1 MEDITIVP
9 DDDIQTINLDLNVPT
24 TTDDSLGI
32 ELLADPKKSIKVDGY
47 SSGDDKPV
55 SPKKEFNIIKIWLKE
70 DIPLNQISQ
79 INNSFSKSKCI
90 VKKNN

>member
-32 ELLADPKKSIKVDGY
+32 ELLADPKKSIKIDGY
-47 SSGDDKPV
+47 SSGDDKPA
-55 SPKKEFNIIKIWLKE
+55 SPKKEFNLFSNDTDIK
-70 DIPLNQISQ
+70 DISLDDTKPIDF
-79 INNSFSKSKCI
+79 SFEKMKPD
-90 VKKNN
+90 N